1 MMRSAKKETK
11 LMTFNDYVDSL
22 DDLDNNMDVGQFY
35 ELLTG
40 QSYNTSLGDNIQD
53 EKLKKLEDAR
63 YYYAEISSESWAQS
77 EDFEESNEAFI
88 NALKEYATDCGV
100 ADMKFLVVDGKPCIP
115 DNIRKDMPGACKSDE
130 AIYFAPNLVDAEP
143 AQTESAPEVVTGTN
157 FVNSEEAK
165 NTIKLSDWIYQS
177 ETDVHSPQKI
187 DEAFEML
194 LGSDCE
200 TPLNYTYPETRLWN
214 SNVLEDL
221 DLKALEYARDSYV
234 RTYNDGDMT
243 SNDFEEA
250 DESLRDAMLRFAEAK
265 GISDIVLTC
274 DETGT
279 PTIPNS
285 VKCAVLPGANM
296 VTIGT
301 PPEPTEEKDTVS
313 ITDAFHEAIETCKD
327 GDYGA
332 ALLQFGSAIVDK
344 VKDVAGAAKD
354 KVAGLIDPDFQDLI
368 DEESK
373 SGEQASVDDLQA

>member
-77 EDFEESNEAFI
+77 EDFEASNEAFI

-143 AQTESAPEVVTGTN
+143 AQT
-157 FVNSEEAK
+157 
-165 NTIKLSDWIYQS
+165 
-177 ETDVHSPQKI
+177 
-187 DEAFEML
+187 
-194 LGSDCE
+194 
-200 TPLNYTYPETRLWN
+200 
-214 SNVLEDL
+214 
-221 DLKALEYARDSYV
+221 
-234 RTYNDGDMT
+234 
-243 SNDFEEA
+243 
-250 DESLRDAMLRFAEAK
+250 
-265 GISDIVLTC
+265 
-274 DETGT
+274 
-279 PTIPNS
+279 
-285 VKCAVLPGANM
+285 
-296 VTIGT
+296 
-301 PPEPTEEKDTVS
+301 EPTEEKDTVS